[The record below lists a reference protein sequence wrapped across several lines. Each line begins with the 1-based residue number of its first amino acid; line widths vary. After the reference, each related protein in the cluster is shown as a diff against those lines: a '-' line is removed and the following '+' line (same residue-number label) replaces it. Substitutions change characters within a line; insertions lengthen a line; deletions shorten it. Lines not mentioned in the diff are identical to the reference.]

1 MAEYNDYVKRAER
14 LGQARQ
20 ALLNK
25 ENAADVVQLEDVLI
39 YLRWLTCHL
48 TSLHTFNKFVKV
60 TLALSLTTFFVFH

>member
-25 ENAADVVQLEDVLI
+25 ESAADIVQLEDVLI

-48 TSLHTFNKFVKV
+48 SSLHTFNKFVKV
-60 TLALSLTTFFVFH
+60 HSISILPMFFFH